1 MIHFSLSTA
10 CEIVT
15 TISSQY
21 TIMSL
26 QLGYKIHKV
35 LPLPADTDDVDSDGV
50 QLPFLLLRLQLRS
63 QLPAAGLG
71 CLLMLVNL
79 TAL

>member
-1 MIHFSLSTA
+1 MIHFCLSTA

-15 TISSQY
+15 FWI
-21 TIMSL
+21 
-26 QLGYKIHKV
+26 KIHKV

-71 CLLMLVNL
+71 CLLMLVNQ